1 MSDYLE
7 AWLSLYK
14 KLRVSVVVPAYNEE
28 HSIKDVITSIPSY
41 VDHILVVDDGSADGT
56 RNNAT
61 ECAKED
67 PRVEMITRPSR
78 GGVGAA
84 IITGHLRALELETD
98 VVGVMAGD
106 GQMDPKHLSSLID
119 KIVEGYDYAKGNR
132 FLAEGHLTQMP
143 RYRVLGNVILS
154 FMSKASSG
162 YWNIFDH
169 DNGYTAIRATML
181 RKMPL
186 GHIAKNYNF
195 ERDML
200 VHLNIIG
207 ARVADVPIES
217 KYPDRYSK
225 IHIYTFVP
233 TASLFM
239 LRRFFRRVFV
249 RYLFNDV
256 RPFGVLFLPGLVL
269 FGWGF
274 LYGAFLGYLRYFNP
288 RHVSPSTGTVML
300 SIVPLFI
307 GLQLLLFAF
316 VLDVLEAPR

>member
-1 MSDYLE
+1 M
-7 AWLSLYK
+7 YK
-14 KLRVSVVVPAYNEE
+14 KLAVSVVIPAFNEE
-28 HSIKDVITSIPSY
+28 HVIRSVIRTVPKY
-41 VDHILVVDDGSADGT
+41 VDNILVVNDGSTDGT
-56 RNNAT
+56 EKAAKS
-61 ECAKED
+61 CAKSD
-67 PRVEMITRPSR
+67 PRVQVITRPTR

-84 IITGHLRALELETD
+84 IITGHKRALELGAD
-98 VVGVMAGD
+98 VVAVMAGD
-106 GQMDPKHLSSLID
+106 GQMDPKHLASLID

-132 FLAEGHLTQMP
+132 FLAEGHLTEMP
-143 RYRVLGNVILS
+143 KYRVLGNLILS

-169 DNGYTAIRATML
+169 DNGYTAIRATTL
-181 RKMPL
+181 RKLPL
-186 GHIAKNYNF
+186 DRIANDYNF

-207 ARVADVPIES
+207 ARVADVAIES
-217 KYPDRYSK
+217 RYPDRYSK

-233 TASLFM
+233 KASFFM
-239 LRRFFRRVFV
+239 FHRFFRRIFV

-269 FGWGF
+269 FVWGF
-274 LYGAFLGYLRYFNP
+274 LYGAFLGYLRYLNP
-288 RHVSPSTGTVML
+288 LHVSPSTGTVML
-300 SIVPLFI
+300 SIVPLFV

>member
-1 MSDYLE
+1 M
-7 AWLSLYK
+7 YK
-14 KLRVSVVVPAYNEE
+14 KLRVSVVVPAFNEE
-28 HSIKDVITSIPSY
+28 HSIKDVITSVPRY
-41 VDHILVVDDGSADGT
+41 VDHVLVVDDGSTDGT
-56 RNNAT
+56 KSIAT
-61 ECAKED
+61 KCAKKD
-67 PRVEMITRPSR
+67 KRVEVITRPRR

-84 IITGHLRALELETD
+84 IITGHMRVLELKTD

-143 RYRVLGNVILS
+143 KYRVFGNLILS

-169 DNGYTAIRATML
+169 DNGYTVIRATTL
-181 RKMPL
+181 RKLPL
-186 GHIAKNYNF
+186 NHIADDYNF

-200 VHLNIIG
+200 VHLNIVG

-233 TASLFM
+233 KASFFM
-239 LRRFFRRVFV
+239 FHRFFQRIFV

-269 FGWGF
+269 FVWGF
-274 LYGAFLGYLRYFNP
+274 LYGAFLGYLRYLAP
-288 RHVSPSTGTVML
+288 SHASPSTGTVML
-300 SIVPLFI
+300 SIVPLFV